1 MRFPIK
7 VEYACRAVLELA
19 LHWPNNQPLNI
30 NAIAQRQKIPL
41 KFLTQILLDLKKI
54 GIAESARGQQG
65 GYLLTTSPQEICL
78 NTILKYYVPL
88 QSRQTKK
95 QLSNIF
101 GQIWVE
107 MNQTLEDYLKKIT
120 FEDLKKKELNSRA
133 VVSYAI

>member
-1 MRFPIK
+1 MRYPIK

-41 KFLTQILLDLKKI
+41 KFLTQILLDMKKI
-54 GIAESARGQQG
+54 GIAESVRGQQG
-65 GYLLTTSPQEICL
+65 GYLLTTAPQEISI
-78 NTILKYYVPL
+78 NTILTFYVPSQL
-88 QSRQTKK
+88 RQTKK
-95 QLSNIF
+95 QLPNIF
-101 GQIWVE
+101 EQVWDE
-107 MNQTLEDYLKKIT
+107 MNQTVEDYLKKIT